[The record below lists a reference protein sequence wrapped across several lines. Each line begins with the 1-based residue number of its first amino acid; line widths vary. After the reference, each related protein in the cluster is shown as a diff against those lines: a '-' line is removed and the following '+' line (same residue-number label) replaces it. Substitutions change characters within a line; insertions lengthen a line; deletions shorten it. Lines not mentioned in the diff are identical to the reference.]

1 MINTYEA
8 YLGLVELI
16 FGNVLRSSKHDLDVM
31 PYFILPKLVCFES
44 GTNSNFIIEVQKRI
58 FYDDFI
64 PIF

>member
-1 MINTYEA
+1 MINKYED

-16 FGNVLRSSKHDLDVM
+16 LGNVLRSSKHDLDVM
-31 PYFILPKLVCFES
+31 SYFILPKLVCFES